1 MNDVL
6 GRAQP
11 ISEIEALFAL
21 NNIAQTKI
29 DDEPRLETI
38 WERAAGVRPH
48 DEDLYI
54 KWFKTK
60 FSERKWKAA
69 QKVRAFS
76 LSIYKGKRNNSS
88 DFLSQAAMMYMKK
101 FPSKRE
107 PFFWN
112 IITCELAGTHPS
124 SSDIDRKILRPL
136 AYGFLSKASADVV
149 ADKVNISALMSEQR
163 AK

>member
-1 MNDVL
+1 MTRQQQGRKELNDVL

-11 ISEIEALFAL
+11 ISEIEALCAL

-38 WERAAGVRPH
+38 WERAAGLRSH

-69 QKVRAFS
+69 QKVRA
-76 LSIYKGKRNNSS
+76 Y
-88 DFLSQAAMMYMKK
+88 
-101 FPSKRE
+101 
-107 PFFWN
+107 
-112 IITCELAGTHPS
+112 S
-124 SSDIDRKILRPL
+124 SSIQGKEKNLLTSCTRQL
-136 AYGFLSKASADVV
+136 
-149 ADKVNISALMSEQR
+149 
-163 AK
+163 

>member
-1 MNDVL
+1 ME
-6 GRAQP
+6 GRAESAC
-11 ISEIEALFAL
+11 IFL
-21 NNIAQTKI
+21 
-29 DDEPRLETI
+29 
-38 WERAAGVRPH
+38 V
-48 DEDLYI
+48 Y
-54 KWFKTK
+54 
-60 FSERKWKAA
+60 
-69 QKVRAFS
+69 KV
-76 LSIYKGKRNNSS
+76 KRNNSS
-88 DFLSQAAMMYMKK
+88 DFLFQAAMMYMKK

-149 ADKVNISALMSEQR
+149 ADKVNTYALMSEKH